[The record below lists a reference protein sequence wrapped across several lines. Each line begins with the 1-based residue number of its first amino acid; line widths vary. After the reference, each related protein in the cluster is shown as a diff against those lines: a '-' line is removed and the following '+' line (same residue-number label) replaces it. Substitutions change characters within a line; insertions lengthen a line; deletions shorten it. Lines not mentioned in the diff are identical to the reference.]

1 MHDNAKKKMQMK
13 KISIDLHTH
22 TVASSHAFSTITENA
37 HIAAQ
42 KDLQIIACTDHG
54 PELPGGANKIFFK
67 SQRCIPRFIE
77 GVGILRG
84 IEANIDDN
92 GKIDCT
98 PSMMDYLD
106 IVMAGFHA
114 PVYSDAR
121 FENHNTEMMIR
132 VIASG
137 KVDVITHPANI
148 NYPINLKAVVK
159 AARKHNVALELN
171 ASPYTRTNSRT
182 MAVELVKTAANAG
195 VHLVMG
201 SDAHICFDVGRFDLG
216 YEILDEAGT
225 GSEYL
230 LNSDPVR
237 LLSFLKSRGHDSVD
251 DFISHFSEKGSV

>member
-1 MHDNAKKKMQMK
+1 MK
-13 KISIDLHTH
+13 NILIDLHTH

-54 PELPGGANKIFFK
+54 PALPGGANKIFFK

-77 GVGILRG
+77 GVAVLRG
-84 IEANIDDN
+84 IEANIDDM

-98 PSMMDYLD
+98 PSMMEYLD
-106 IVMAGFHA
+106 IIMAGFHA

-121 FENHNTEMMIR
+121 FEKHNTEMMIR

-148 NYPINLKAVVK
+148 NYPINQKAIIQ
-159 AARKHNVALELN
+159 AARKHNIALELN
-171 ASPYTRTNSRT
+171 ASSYTRTNSRK
-182 MAVELVKTAANAG
+182 MAVDLVKASANAG
-195 VHLVMG
+195 VPMVMG
-201 SDAHICFDVGRFDLG
+201 SDAHICFDVGRFELG
-216 YEILDEAGT
+216 YDILEEAGV

-230 LNSDPVR
+230 LNSDPVK
-237 LLSFLKSRGHDSVD
+237 LLTFLKSRGHDSVN
-251 DFISHFSEKGSV
+251 DFISHFSTKDTD